1 MPTLHNVSSAY
12 KLEYYYPKKDKEKVP
27 GKRKNLKKVTTSINK
42 GKVMLSIAISLAIA
56 FTILWRYTMIIEAN
70 NQVKNLQ
77 DELSRLERIT
87 EQVKVELD
95 SSIDLERIE
104 RIAREEL
111 GMRRPENYQIV
122 YVDINTSDYAQVLG
136 NTPKPNTT
144 HNLLAIIFNRINK
157 VLAYL
162 Y

>member
-1 MPTLHNVSSAY
+1 
-12 KLEYYYPKKDKEKVP
+12 
-27 GKRKNLKKVTTSINK
+27 
-42 GKVMLSIAISLAIA
+42 
-56 FTILWRYTMIIEAN
+56 MIIEAN

-77 DELSRLERIT
+77 DELNRLKRIT

-95 SSIDLERIE
+95 SSIDLEKIE
-104 RIAREEL
+104 RVAREKL
-111 GMRRPENYQIV
+111 GMKRPESYQIV
-122 YVDINTSDYAQVLG
+122 HVDVNTSDYAQVLG